1 MSNNILWYYQFN
13 NDRAGPVTE
22 EEMVELIARGT
33 VQRGTLVW
41 REGMSDWQ
49 QAYLTE
55 LSSLFTPSMSADGE
69 NSGQLDGIREYLI
82 SKVNFPQKLRAWFLI
97 FCIAQCL
104 SVFLA
109 ALGPLTLLSA
119 VVSTFF
125 GLLIMYHVW
134 RVIPEDKRMFSPFM
148 TVILMIIP
156 LLNLVW
162 VFYCYYSAA
171 KKINVE
177 LAARGEEYRVNEY
190 LALAYGIIVV
200 ALSGFFVVTVLSGA
214 VLATLNLTLVVATV
228 FIQIYMMRSFVISL
242 VKLI

>member
-1 MSNNILWYYQFN
+1 MSNDILWYYQFH

-22 EEMVELIARGT
+22 DEMVELIARGS

-55 LSSLFTPSMSADGE
+55 LNSLFIAAGSTADGD
-69 NSGQLDGIREYLI
+69 SGQLDGVREYLL
-82 SKVNFPQKLRAWFLI
+82 SKVNFPQKLRLWFLI

-134 RVIPEDKRMFSPFM
+134 KVIPENKRMFSPFI

-156 LLNLVW
+156 LFNLVW
-162 VFYCYYSAA
+162 VFYCYYYAA
-171 KKINVE
+171 RKINAE
-177 LAARGEEYRVNEY
+177 LLAIGESYRVNET

-200 ALSGFFVVTVLSGA
+200 LLSGFFVVTVLSGA